1 MPAGPADLLNLP
13 ADRGAPAL
21 ALERLG
27 VLEEALAGWL
37 GGWKAGGDGEAE
49 GLLVA
54 ESPATRPSGHPAALH
69 HIRTS
74 TRRLRSVLRAYR
86 PWLGGRGVRRLRR
99 ELRRLMTATSPG
111 RDLDVQLA
119 WLAAISPDAPEP
131 ARAGV
136 EWMARRLDRRRAKL
150 RKEEDEVLAG
160 PPVDF
165 ARARER
171 LGAAEV
177 SSLPAPTIAR
187 AAAAAVRSR
196 ADALE
201 EELAGVLSLADRER
215 AHRARIQ
222 AKRLRHV
229 VEPFADAVDGAP
241 LLERLTRLQDG
252 LGELRDAQVLAESLA
267 RALRKAP
274 PDAVDGVKWLAE
286 RVSEREVAAWDRLA
300 EEWLG
305 AGAGGVLPAAR
316 EVAARL
322 ESHGAPAGPPLEI
335 ERKFLLS
342 TLPPAAESAPWL
354 EMRQG
359 YLPGRVIVERLRHV
373 RDGSGERWYRTVKTG
388 RGVVRV
394 ELEEEIERGL
404 FDALWPLTEGRRL
417 EKRRYLVPEGD
428 LLWEVDAFT
437 DRPLVLAEV
446 ELPNE
451 AFEPT
456 IPHWLRP
463 FLLRDVTGE
472 VEYLNSTLAR

>member
-1 MPAGPADLLNLP
+1 MTVLADLLTLP

-27 VLEEALAGWL
+27 VLEGALAEA
-37 GGWKAGGDGEAE
+37 AGMARAAGTDGTDNPPQP
-49 GLLVA
+49 
-54 ESPATRPSGHPAALH
+54 PADALH
-69 HIRTS
+69 HVRTS
-74 TRRLRSVLRAYR
+74 TRRVRSVLRAYR
-86 PWLGGRGVRRLRR
+86 PWLGGRGTRRLRR
-99 ELRRLMTATSPG
+99 ELRRLMAATSPG

-119 WLAAISPDAPEP
+119 WLAASAAEAPEP

-136 EWMARRLDRRRAKL
+136 DWLVRRLERRRERLRDREAK
-150 RKEEDEVLAG
+150 VLSG
-160 PPVDF
+160 PPVDL

-171 LGAAEV
+171 LGATGA
-177 SSLPAPTIAR
+177 SSIPAPTLAR
-187 AAAAAVRSR
+187 AAAAAVRTG

-201 EELAGVLSLADRER
+201 EELAGVVSLADRER
-215 AHRARIQ
+215 SHRARIQ
-222 AKRLRHV
+222 AKRLRYV
-229 VEPFADAVDGAP
+229 VEPFAEAAGGAP

-252 LGELRDAQVLAESLA
+252 LGELRDAQVLAEALA

-274 PDAVDGVKWLAE
+274 PDVVDGVKWLAE
-286 RVSEREVAAWDRLA
+286 LVSAREVAAWDGLA
-300 EEWLG
+300 AEWL
-305 AGAGGVLPAAR
+305 APGAGGVLPAAR
-316 EVAARL
+316 ELAARL

-335 ERKFLLS
+335 ERKYLLS
-342 TLPPAAESAPWL
+342 TLPPAAENAPWL

-359 YLPGRVIVERLRHV
+359 YLPGRVIVERLRYV

-428 LLWEVDAFT
+428 LLWEVDVFT

-451 AFEPT
+451 AFEPF

-472 VEYLNSTLAR
+472 VEYLNSSLAR

>member
-1 MPAGPADLLNLP
+1 MPAAAADLLDLP
-13 ADRGAPAL
+13 ADRGAPPL

-27 VLEEALAGWL
+27 VLETAVAAGAATT
-37 GGWKAGGDGEAE
+37 AGTD
-49 GLLVA
+49 
-54 ESPATRPSGHPAALH
+54 ESTQPSQPTQPSPAALH
-69 HIRTS
+69 HIRTT

-86 PWLGGRGVRRLRR
+86 PWLGGRGARRLRR
-99 ELRRLMTATSPG
+99 ELRRLMAATSGG

-119 WLAAISPDAPEP
+119 WLAANSPEAPEP
-131 ARAGV
+131 AQAGV
-136 EWMARRLDRRRAKL
+136 AWVARRLERRRAK
-150 RKEEDEVLAG
+150 RHKEEAEVLRR

-171 LGAAEV
+171 LGAAGA
-177 SSLPAPTIAR
+177 SSIPAPTLAR
-187 AAAAAVRSR
+187 AAAAAIRTR

-201 EELAGVLSLADRER
+201 EELAGVVSLADRER

-222 AKRLRHV
+222 AKRLRYV
-229 VEPFADAVDGAP
+229 VEPFADAVLATP
-241 LLERLTRLQDG
+241 LLERLTRLQDD
-252 LGELRDAQVLAESLA
+252 LGELRDAQVLAETLA

-274 PDAVDGVKWLAE
+274 PDTVDGVKWLAE
-286 RVSEREVAAWDRLA
+286 RVAEREVAAWSRLA
-300 EEWLG
+300 AGWL
-305 AGAGGVLPAAR
+305 APGAGGVLPEAR
-316 EVAARL
+316 EAAARL
-322 ESHGAPAGPPLEI
+322 EVHGAPAGPPLEI
-335 ERKFLLS
+335 ERKYLLS
-342 TLPPAAESAPWL
+342 TLPPAAENAPWL

-388 RGVVRV
+388 RGVARV
-394 ELEEEIERGL
+394 ELEEEIEREL

-451 AFEPT
+451 AFEPA

>member
-1 MPAGPADLLNLP
+1 MLP

-21 ALERLG
+21 ALQRLE
-27 VLEEALAGWL
+27 VLDQALAQDGRTAGRQE
-37 GGWKAGGDGEAE
+37 GGTEQ
-49 GLLVA
+49 
-54 ESPATRPSGHPAALH
+54 PADLPSCPPADQLH

-86 PWLGGRGVRRLRR
+86 PWLGGRGARRLRR
-99 ELRRLMTATSPG
+99 ELRRLMAATSPG

-119 WLAAISPDAPEP
+119 WLAAASPDAPGS
-131 ARAGV
+131 ARTGV
-136 EWMARRLDRRRAKL
+136 DWLVQRLERRRAKL
-150 RKEEDEVLAG
+150 RDEEGKVLAG

-171 LGAAEV
+171 LGAAGV
-177 SSLPAPTIAR
+177 SSIPAPTMAR
-187 AAAAAVRSR
+187 AAAAATRSR

-201 EELAGVLSLADRER
+201 EELAGVVSLADRER
-215 AHRARIQ
+215 SHRARIQ
-222 AKRLRHV
+222 AKRLRYV
-229 VEPFADAVDGAP
+229 VEPFAEAAGGAP
-241 LLERLTRLQDG
+241 LLERLTRLQDD
-252 LGELRDAQVLAESLA
+252 LGELRDAQVLAEALA

-286 RVSEREVAAWDRLA
+286 RVSGREVAAWDRLA
-300 EEWLG
+300 AEWL
-305 AGAGGVLPAAR
+305 APGAGGVLPAAR

-322 ESHGAPAGPPLEI
+322 ESHGTPAGPPLEI

-342 TLPPAAESAPWL
+342 TLPPAAENAPWL

-373 RDGSGERWYRTVKTG
+373 RDGSGERWFRTVKTG

>member
-1 MPAGPADLLNLP
+1 MEPPADLPTCRP
-13 ADRGAPAL
+13 ADQ
-21 ALERLG
+21 
-27 VLEEALAGWL
+27 
-37 GGWKAGGDGEAE
+37 
-49 GLLVA
+49 
-54 ESPATRPSGHPAALH
+54 LH
-69 HIRTS
+69 HVRTT

-119 WLAAISPDAPEP
+119 WLAALSPEAPEP
-131 ARAGV
+131 ARGGV
-136 EWMARRLDRRRAKL
+136 EWLTHRLERRRAKL
-150 RKEEDEVLAG
+150 REEEDEVLAR

-171 LGAAEV
+171 LGGTEA
-177 SSLPAPTIAR
+177 SSLPAPTLAR
-187 AAAAAVRSR
+187 AAAAAVRGR
-196 ADALE
+196 AEALE
-201 EELAGVLSLADRER
+201 EELAGVVSLADRER

-222 AKRLRHV
+222 AKRLRYV

-241 LLERLTRLQDG
+241 LLGRLSRLQDD
-252 LGELRDAQVLAESLA
+252 LGELRDAQVLAEALA

-274 PDAVDGVKWLAE
+274 PGEVDGVKWLAE
-286 RVSEREVAAWDRLA
+286 RVAEREVAAWDRLA
-300 EEWLG
+300 AEWLVP
-305 AGAGGVLPAAR
+305 GAGGVRPAAR
-316 EVAARL
+316 ELAARL

-335 ERKFLLS
+335 ERKYLLS
-342 TLPPAAESAPWL
+342 TLPPAAENAPWL

-472 VEYLNSTLAR
+472 VEYLNATLAR